1 MLLCQ
6 LERLLLLVKKFVVN
20 NAHSLKR
27 IMHSVLLLCSLYKIL
42 ANIVKLTAWC
52 NSVNI
57 VSPLLSRCR
66 LTFCSINKVFVKF
79 TRWTAVCTSIFV
91 VINCRIGTR
100 PTFTPELDSNN
111 SVAFLKCFQ
120 CTPRI
125 NQLTMNLKLMTVF
138 ISNSALL
145 SFTIWYSSNMNA
157 SKIFY
162 ISS

>member
-1 MLLCQ
+1 
-6 LERLLLLVKKFVVN
+6 
-20 NAHSLKR
+20 
-27 IMHSVLLLCSLYKIL
+27 MHSVLLLCSPYNIL
-42 ANIVKLTAWC
+42 GNIVKLTAWC

-66 LTFCSINKVFVKF
+66 LTFCSINKVFIKF
-79 TRWTAVCTSIFV
+79 TRWAAVCTSIFV

-100 PTFTPELDSNN
+100 PTFTPELDPNN

-157 SKIFY
+157 SKIFCIY
-162 ISS
+162 S